1 MTNKIT
7 SAVDNVSDLNVS
19 LQYFIN
25 IFFKSKIAIVSCIIL
40 TFIIF
45 MALLAPIFSPQNP
58 YDIKN
63 LEIIDSFSRP
73 GKISFNGNIIYL
85 LGTDYQGRD
94 ILSLILLG
102 IRISLMISLSSTCI
116 ALTIGLILGLISGY
130 LEGWVKI
137 ILMRITNIQL
147 AFPAILIAL
156 ILLSLFGGGI
166 DKLIIALVITQWT
179 YYARSINTILTK
191 KKKEYI
197 EKAKSLN
204 LSVLRII
211 CFHILPNCI
220 SPLIIIATLQFFSAI
235 SLEAI
240 LSFLGLGVEITKPS
254 LGLLTAN
261 SFQYFLSGYYWMS
274 FYPGIVLLTIITSI
288 NLITYRLRNILNN
301 CL

>member
-1 MTNKIT
+1 
-7 SAVDNVSDLNVS
+7 
-19 LQYFIN
+19 
-25 IFFKSKIAIVSCIIL
+25 
-40 TFIIF
+40 

-94 ILSLILLG
+94 ILSLILFG

-191 KKKEYI
+191 KERI
-197 EKAKSLN
+197 HRKAKSLN

-220 SPLIIIATLQFFSAI
+220 SPLIIIATLQFFSDFFGSYFII
-235 SLEAI
+235 SWFR
-240 LSFLGLGVEITKPS
+240 S
-254 LGLLTAN
+254 
-261 SFQYFLSGYYWMS
+261 
-274 FYPGIVLLTIITSI
+274 
-288 NLITYRLRNILNN
+288 
-301 CL
+301 